1 MKQMIA
7 KAEVKYIQSLAHKKF
22 REAEKL
28 FIVEGVKMLE
38 ELLAEKSA
46 AIKKIFAIDAWS
58 RQHASSLPPS
68 IELQVLEDFELD
80 KISSLQSPNEVLA
93 LVHIPQPPIS
103 GFVPKGITVV
113 LDQVQ
118 DPGNLGTIIRSCDW
132 FGVENIVCSMD
143 TADAYNPKVVQAAKG
158 SLLRPNIFY
167 SSLEEFLSLLP
178 KMPAYAA
185 VLDGESIG
193 QVSFETPCLLLI
205 GNESNGLSS
214 AIRAFA
220 TKAITIPR
228 KGKAESLNAG
238 VAAAVILSAMTN

>member
-1 MKQMIA
+1 MIA

-22 REAEKL
+22 RDEEGL
-28 FIVEGVKMLE
+28 FVVEGVKMVQELIE
-38 ELLAEKSA
+38 EKPA

-58 RQHASSLPPS
+58 RQHAATLPPG
-68 IELQVLEDFELD
+68 INVQVLEDFELS

-93 LVHIPQPPIS
+93 LVQIPQPPIS

-132 FGVENIVCSMD
+132 FGVENIICSTD
-143 TADAYNPKVVQAAKG
+143 TVDAYNAKVVQSAKG
-158 SLLRPNIFY
+158 SLLRPTIY
-167 SSLEEFLSLLP
+167 YTALEKFLSAAP
-178 KMPAYAA
+178 DMPVYAA

-193 QVSFETPCLLLI
+193 QAVFETPCLLLI
-205 GNESNGLSS
+205 GNESKGLSS

-238 VAAAVILSAMTN
+238 VATAVILAAMTH

>member
-1 MKQMIA
+1 MIA

-22 REAEKL
+22 REEEGL
-28 FIVEGVKMLE
+28 FVVEGVKMVQELME
-38 ELLAEKSA
+38 EKPA

-68 IELQVLEDFELD
+68 TDVQVLEDFELT
-80 KISSLQSPNEVLA
+80 KISSLQSANDVLA
-93 LVHIPQPPIS
+93 LVQIPQPPIS

-132 FGVENIVCSMD
+132 FGVENIICSTD
-143 TADAYNPKVVQAAKG
+143 TVDAFNPKVVQSAKG
-158 SLLRPNIFY
+158 SLLRPTIY
-167 SSLEEFLSLLP
+167 YTALEEFLSSVP
-178 KMPAYAA
+178 KMPVYAA
-185 VLDGESIG
+185 VLDGETIG
-193 QVSFETPCLLLI
+193 QAVFEIPCLLLI
-205 GNESNGLSS
+205 GNESKGLSETV
-214 AIRAFA
+214 RAFA

-238 VAAAVILSAMTN
+238 VATAVILSAMTN

>member
-1 MKQMIA
+1 MIA

-22 REAEKL
+22 REEEGL
-28 FIVEGVKMLE
+28 FVVEGVKMVQ
-38 ELLAEKSA
+38 ELIAEKPLV
-46 AIKKIFAIDAWS
+46 IKKIFAIDAWI
-58 RQHASSLPPS
+58 RQHASSLHPA
-68 IELQVLEDFELD
+68 IEVDALEDFELA

-132 FGVENIVCSMD
+132 FGVENIICSTD
-143 TADAYNPKVVQAAKG
+143 TVEAYNPKVVQSAKG
-158 SLLRPNIFY
+158 SLLRPNIY
-167 SSLEEFLSLLP
+167 YTALEEFLST
-178 KMPAYAA
+178 MPDMPVYAA
-185 VLDGESIG
+185 VLDGASIG
-193 QVSFETPCLLLI
+193 QAVFETPCLLLI
-205 GNESNGLSS
+205 GNESKGLSA
-214 AIRAFA
+214 AIRSFA

-238 VAAAVILSAMTN
+238 VATAVILSAMTN

>member
-1 MKQMIA
+1 MIA

-22 REAEKL
+22 REEEGL
-28 FIVEGVKMLE
+28 FVVEGVKMVQ
-38 ELLAEKSA
+38 ELIAEKPL
-46 AIKKIFAIDAWS
+46 AIKKIFAIDAWI
-58 RQHASSLPPS
+58 RQHASSLHPA
-68 IELQVLEDFELD
+68 IEVQVLEDFELA

-113 LDQVQ
+113 LDHVQ

-132 FGVENIVCSMD
+132 FGIENIICSSE
-143 TADAYNPKVVQAAKG
+143 TVDAYNPKVVQSAKG
-158 SLLRPNIFY
+158 SLLRPNIY
-167 SSLEEFLSLLP
+167 YTGLEEFLSI
-178 KMPAYAA
+178 MPDIPVYAA

-193 QVSFETPCLLLI
+193 QAVFEKPCLLLI
-205 GNESNGLSS
+205 GNESKGLS
-214 AIRAFA
+214 AAVREFA

-238 VAAAVILSAMTN
+238 VATAVILSAMTE

>member
-1 MKQMIA
+1 MIA

-22 REAEKL
+22 REGEGL
-28 FIVEGVKMLE
+28 FIVEGVKMVQELIE
-38 ELLAEKSA
+38 EKPT

-58 RQHASSLPPS
+58 RQNASSVPPA
-68 IELQVLEDFELD
+68 IDLQVLEDFELE
-80 KISSLQSPNEVLA
+80 KISLLQAPNEVLA
-93 LVHIPQPPIS
+93 IVQIPQPPIS

-132 FGVENIVCSMD
+132 FGVENIICSID
-143 TADAYNPKVVQAAKG
+143 TVDAYNPKVVQSAKG
-158 SLLRPNIFY
+158 SLLRPAIY
-167 SSLEEFLSLLP
+167 YTSLEEFLSLLP
-178 KMPAYAA
+178 KMPVYAA

-193 QVSFETPCLLLI
+193 QTVFETPCLLLI
-205 GNESNGLSS
+205 GNESKGLSS
-214 AIRAFA
+214 SIRAFA
-220 TKAITIPR
+220 TKDITIPR